1 MSQFSV
7 IMKRPLKSADAIS
20 AMQAVPRIFIF
31 EQTADNTVYL
41 WPTQRT
47 FTSSHPLNPSD
58 PTDKELL
65 RTGEFITYG
74 GYYCNVSDYLTRNRL
89 PEEQFFIFYLG
100 VFEDVREA
108 RAALQHLKALL

>member
-47 FTSSHPLNPSD
+47 FIPIAPHLLFVPASSSPMAAIISM
-58 PTDKELL
+58 
-65 RTGEFITYG
+65 
-74 GYYCNVSDYLTRNRL
+74 YLT
-89 PEEQFFIFYLG
+89 I
-100 VFEDVREA
+100 
-108 RAALQHLKALL
+108 